1 MPLTK
6 ARNTLRMGVGEVIL
20 GSLDAPLKA
29 NATVYQGGMVAL
41 ELSSGFYVPASAT
54 LGLVVAGR
62 LDSEKAAAPSVVGG
76 STNGAVVTRV
86 EQGVFRYANSG
97 GGDVIAVTE
106 RGKVCYVVD
115 DQTVAKTDSGGAR
128 PVAGLV
134 IDVDSAGVFVQCSL
148 QLSAREVVSGT
159 PEQIAASGALSVAK
173 RTSILAVSGTKAYT
187 LAAGLFQG
195 QRKTIFCKSVAS
207 TPNGVVTVTGG
218 NGFTT
223 LTFGASS
230 ANSGVELEYGS
241 NGWDIVGVG
250 VGGTVAIA

>member
-1 MPLTK
+1 MAALTK

-29 NATVYQGGMVAL
+29 GVTVFQGGMVAL

-62 LDSEKAAAPSVVGG
+62 FDGEKAASPSLVGG
-76 STNGAVVTRV
+76 AANGTVVARV
-86 EQGVFRYANSG
+86 EQGIFRFNNSSA
-97 GGDVIAVTE
+97 GDAIAVTE

-115 DQTVAKTDSGGAR
+115 DNTVAKTDSGGTR
-128 PVAGLV
+128 PLAGLV
-134 IDVDSAGVFVQCSL
+134 IDIDSSGVFVQCSL
-148 QLSAREVVSGT
+148 QMSAREVVAGT
-159 PEQIAASGALSVAK
+159 PEQIAANAALSTAK
-173 RTSILAVSGTKAYT
+173 RTSILAVSGAKTYT
-187 LAAGLFQG
+187 LAAALFQG

-230 ANSGVELEYGS
+230 ANSGVELEGGS
-241 NGWDIVGVG
+241 NGWDIVGVS
-250 VGGTVAIA
+250 GTVAIA